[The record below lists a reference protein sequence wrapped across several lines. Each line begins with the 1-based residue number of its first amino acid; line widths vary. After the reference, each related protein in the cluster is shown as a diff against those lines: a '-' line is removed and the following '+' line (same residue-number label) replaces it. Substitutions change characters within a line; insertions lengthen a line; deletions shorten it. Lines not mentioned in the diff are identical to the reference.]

1 MNMRLRLADNP
12 HTQMHFDIIESLEL
26 CARLQAHM
34 WSCLNRQLCTNTEVS
49 SFMIQHLLGTEL
61 MRHTSI
67 NNKVIGLRI
76 FTK

>member
-1 MNMRLRLADNP
+1 MLDLKV
-12 HTQMHFDIIESLEL
+12 
-26 CARLQAHM
+26 HM
-34 WSCLNRQLCTNTEVS
+34 WGCLERQLCANTEVS
-49 SFMIQHLLGTEL
+49 SFMIPHLLGTEL